1 MYDFAVYACLLE
13 ETLRM
18 KQNLYGMIE
27 SARIFASKVNNED
40 RVAARQSDLFST
52 HASTELRCYSGFAPG
67 RRLNLCDVG
76 TQTDIVHH

>member
-18 KQNLYGMIE
+18 QQNLYGMIE
-27 SARIFASKVNNED
+27 YARIFANKVNDED
-40 RVAARQSDLFST
+40 RVAATHSQLFST
-52 HASTELRCYSGFAPG
+52 HASTDLRRYSGFAPG
-67 RRLNLCDVG
+67 RRLDLFDVG